1 MGFRMIRLGPGSY
14 FGETVSANRAGR
26 FAITATKY
34 EPGQV
39 LPKHY
44 HAQPYLF
51 VMLRGALG
59 EVERQREH
67 VCTRGWL
74 VYNEAGESHHDV
86 VLDDGAMG
94 LNVELPPKWLADF
107 RDARGKH
114 EPIVYR
120 HAGPALT
127 AIGALQLALHADSSI
142 RPLAI
147 EEAVTRLVDSLRLA
161 HDACG
166 SFPRWLKR
174 AEAYIREHCSD
185 ALCLSTIAGEAGV
198 HPAHLCREFRRFFG
212 CTMTQYAARLRSDDA
227 FQQLTG
233 SAQPLAAVAARA
245 GFADQAHLTRTVREH
260 FGTTPSRIRRSIG
273 E

>member
-1 MGFRMIRLGPGSY
+1 MIRLGPGSY

-51 VMLRGALG
+51 VMLRGGLG

-86 VLDDGAMG
+86 VLDDGALG
-94 LNVELPPKWLADF
+94 LNIELPTRWLTEF

-114 EPIVYR
+114 EPIIYR

-127 AIGALQLALHADSSI
+127 AIGALELALRADSSI
-142 RPLAI
+142 RAVAV

-161 HDACG
+161 RDARG
-166 SFPRWLKR
+166 TTPRWLDR
-174 AEAYIREHCSD
+174 AESYIREHFRDS
-185 ALCLSTIAGEAGV
+185 LCLSTIAGEAGV
-198 HPAHLCREFRRFFG
+198 HPAHLCREFRRRFG

-245 GFADQAHLTRTVREH
+245 GFADQAHLTRTMREH
-260 FGTTPSRIRRSIG
+260 FRTTPSRIRQTVAD
-273 E
+273 